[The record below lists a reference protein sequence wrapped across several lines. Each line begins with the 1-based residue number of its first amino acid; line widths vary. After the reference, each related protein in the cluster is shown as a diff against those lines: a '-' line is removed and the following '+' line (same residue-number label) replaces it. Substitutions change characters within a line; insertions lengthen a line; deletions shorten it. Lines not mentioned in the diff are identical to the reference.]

1 MSQTQLWSD
10 APADGAYQEQ
20 DVSQVVETA
29 YAKTLFAPFAK
40 KYVLG
45 KMNGSSTTLPVFS
58 QLALPTSDQLDEQ
71 LPIPLDKLSVS
82 AKTISIVERGR
93 GLQISKKAL
102 TRTPFDL
109 EAEHRKHLSS
119 QLQRVMDRMVAEAY
133 KAAKVKFVADGLASA
148 TITTN
153 GTAGAAATHNVN
165 SYHMERIYDYMYDTL
180 ECPTFEDGSYV
191 AIVQGKAYNSL
202 FNDPKFI
209 RAKEYAHSNDL
220 LRYEVGMINGI
231 RIIRSNHKDALSNS
245 LGSGSDVGE
254 LVVFGPDAT
263 ALVVAEEFGLIRAE
277 SDDKRFINIMFYG
290 DMNAGT
296 MVDTANAGEARIV
309 HVTST

>member
-1 MSQTQLWSD
+1 MSTQLWSD
-10 APADGAYQEQ
+10 APAQGAYQEQ
-20 DVSQVVETA
+20 DVSPVVETA
-29 YAKTLFAPFAK
+29 YANTIFAPFAK
-40 KYVLG
+40 KVVLG

-71 LPIPLDKLSVS
+71 LPIPLDKLSIS

-109 EAEHRKHLSS
+109 EAEHKKHLAS
-119 QLQRVMDRMVAEAY
+119 QLQRVMDRMVAEAF
-133 KAAKVKFVADGLASA
+133 KAAKVKYVPDGLASS

-153 GTAGAAATHNVN
+153 GTAGASATHNVN
-165 SYHMERIYDYMYDTL
+165 SYHMEEIYDYLYDTL
-180 ECPTFEDGSYV
+180 EAPTFADGSYV
-191 AIVQGKAYNSL
+191 MICQGKAYNSL

-209 RAKEYAHSNDL
+209 EASKYNNGSNL
-220 LRYEVGMINGI
+220 LKYEVGMLGGI
-231 RIIRSNHKDALSNS
+231 RILRTNHKDALSNS
-245 LGSGSDVGE
+245 KGAGSDVGE
-254 LVVFGPDAT
+254 CVVFGPDAV